1 MNLFRKT
8 IPWILTLL
16 LMISIFYLSHQS
28 AEESKDLSNK
38 TEKVIIDI
46 LNKIIPGDSI
56 EINIVSHTI
65 RKSAHFF
72 LYFLMGILIRD
83 GLRNMGINGWR
94 ALALAMTICILYA
107 ISDEVHQLFI
117 VGRSGELRDVF
128 IDGSGSLVGIF
139 IYNIGYYITGLVNK
153 KR

>member
-72 LYFLMGILIRD
+72 LYFLMGILVRD
-83 GLRNMGINGWR
+83 GLRNMDINGWR

-139 IYNIGYYITGLVNK
+139 IYNIGYYITGLLI
-153 KR
+153 KRR